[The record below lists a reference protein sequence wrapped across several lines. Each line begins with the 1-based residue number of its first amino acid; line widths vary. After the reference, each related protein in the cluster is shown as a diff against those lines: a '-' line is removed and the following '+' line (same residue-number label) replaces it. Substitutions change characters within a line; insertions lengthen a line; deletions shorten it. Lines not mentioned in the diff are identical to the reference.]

1 MTKVVSIQYP
11 SGGFGHFIH
20 VVLSV
25 YSKQFNG
32 QKLEYQFG
40 PGGDSHAYPTQLPKY
55 YLLNDFD
62 VNLYQQQ
69 LNNINDEFATIL
81 IDSGI
86 DNDSNEFRAVIKS
99 NISIRICYDHWT
111 WPLLAQIFYTRCM
124 AAVTETE
131 QTINQWIVP
140 DQGMWRDQNEPWAI
154 REKFFL
160 YLKDHQYRNS
170 WREDQ
175 STLNI
180 PVDQILSYQT
190 MFAALSSQFELDNF
204 ENFYQTWHDA
214 NHKHFNFFIQ
224 AQHVWKNLQ
233 NNIDLT
239 HIDDI
244 FTQAVIYYYIWLE
257 YGIEVPHN
265 DYSNWF
271 TNTQEIV
278 TMLNKHGVLVDTN

>member
-11 SGGFGHFIH
+11 SGGFGHLIH

-160 YLKDHQYRNS
+160 SKKNTYFFHICLFM
-170 WREDQ
+170 
-175 STLNI
+175 
-180 PVDQILSYQT
+180 V
-190 MFAALSSQFELDNF
+190 EL
-204 ENFYQTWHDA
+204 
-214 NHKHFNFFIQ
+214 
-224 AQHVWKNLQ
+224 
-233 NNIDLT
+233 
-239 HIDDI
+239 
-244 FTQAVIYYYIWLE
+244 
-257 YGIEVPHN
+257 
-265 DYSNWF
+265 
-271 TNTQEIV
+271 
-278 TMLNKHGVLVDTN
+278 